1 MQVKNP
7 PHRLIAGD
15 GRDTGAGTERTAPQ
29 ILFSLASPVPLQAR
43 LAVGLL
49 LRLAAGSPVPLQAR
63 LAAGSPLRQAT
74 APARRGA

>member
-1 MQVKNP
+1 V
-7 PHRLIAGD
+7 
-15 GRDTGAGTERTAPQ
+15 
-29 ILFSLASPVPLQAR
+29 SLQAR